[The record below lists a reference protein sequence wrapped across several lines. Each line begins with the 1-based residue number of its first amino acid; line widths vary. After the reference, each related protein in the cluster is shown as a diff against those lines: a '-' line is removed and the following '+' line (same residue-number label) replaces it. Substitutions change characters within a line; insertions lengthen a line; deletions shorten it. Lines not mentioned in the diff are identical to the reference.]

1 MIDEVDFFLYI
12 GIDEVDQIEEINNLL
27 KTNWQGHG

>member
-1 MIDEVDFFLYI
+1 MIDEVDFFFFI
-12 GIDEVDQIEEINNLL
+12 GIDVDHQIEEINNLL